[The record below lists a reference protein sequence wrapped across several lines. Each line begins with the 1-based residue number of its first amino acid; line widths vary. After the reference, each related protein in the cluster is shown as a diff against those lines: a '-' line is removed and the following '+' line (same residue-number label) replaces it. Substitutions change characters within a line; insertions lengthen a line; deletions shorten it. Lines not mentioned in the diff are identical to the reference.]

1 MAIDIENIET
11 VADVENMD
19 LSTMDMGDSLEAQPS
34 DDAVRE
40 EKEAR
45 AEQDVKDVVGEKEGE
60 KVGEKADEKPAEEQ
74 ARDEKGRFQEKEARI
89 PKSRFDDAVNKERE
103 AREAAERRLAALE
116 KQIAESAKQVDQV
129 KQIGEL
135 EAKSEELSKQHA
147 QLIVDGEVDKAVE
160 VMKQIR
166 QLDRQIAKA
175 ELTTET
181 QKATVATLESEKVD
195 LAIAQL
201 EAEHPVLNPDSDEFD
216 SALANFVLSEQRRLI
231 SEQGMS
237 PSKALLKAGA
247 DIMNRFAPKKPGEP
261 EPEKQGLKNESDR
274 KQEQVAKNLDTAKR
288 QPASMKDVGLDSD
301 KAGMSSNLPD
311 ISKLS
316 AEEFDAL
323 PESTKARMR
332 GDLL

>member
-1 MAIDIENIET
+1 MSIDIENIET

-19 LSTMDMGDSLEAQPS
+19 LSTMDMGDSLEAPPS

-60 KVGEKADEKPAEEQ
+60 KADEKPVDEP
-74 ARDEKGRFQEKEARI
+74 ARDEKGRFQEKEVKI
-89 PKSRFDDAVNKERE
+89 PKSRFDDAVNKERD

-129 KQIGEL
+129 KQISEL
-135 EAKSEELSKQHA
+135 EEKGEELSKQHA

-201 EAEHPVLNPDSDEFD
+201 EAEYLVLNPDSEEFD

-247 DIMNRFAPKKPGEP
+247 DIMSRFAPKKSGEP
-261 EPEKQGLKNESDR
+261 EPEKQGLKNESNR

-332 GDLL
+332 GDIL

>member
-1 MAIDIENIET
+1 MALDIDNIEPVT
-11 VADVENMD
+11 DVDNMD
-19 LSTMDMGDSLEAQPS
+19 LSALDRGNAVESPPADTSIHEAK
-34 DDAVRE
+34 
-40 EKEAR
+40 EKQAEA
-45 AEQDVKDVVGEKEGE
+45 DVKEVIDDKSEK
-60 KVGEKADEKPAEEQ
+60 KDEDQEEP
-74 ARDEKGRFQEKEARI
+74 ARDDKGRFAEKGVSI
-89 PKSRFDDAVNKERE
+89 PKSRFDEAVNKERD

-116 KQIAESAKQVDQV
+116 KQLAESTQRVEQSQQIAE
-129 KQIGEL
+129 L
-135 EAKSEELSKQHA
+135 ETKGEELSKQHA

-201 EAEHPVLNPDSDEFD
+201 EAEHLVLNPDSEEFD

-247 DIMNRFAPKKPGEP
+247 DIMSRFAPQKSAEHVQ
-261 EPEKQGLKNESDR
+261 EKHGLKNESNR

-301 KAGMSSNLPD
+301 KAGVSSNLPD

-332 GDLL
+332 GDIL